1 MFYLYSCE
9 SGRRNLPCSCQKS
22 KAQTVAFMKS
32 KSTFSILFYL
42 RLDRKNNN
50 GAPLMMRVTINGKTS
65 KMSLGVRVHPKNWD
79 GMSAGWFSSK
89 HKECK
94 QINVKSL
101 ADISALSCRVTERE
115 VLEIFLVNT

>member
-1 MFYLYSCE
+1 MLLRCVSGNRGSVVRNIPNRRLESCVITKPQCLSIFRFELQQGFNLKVQGGSGYSCH
-9 SGRRNLPCSCQKS
+9 
-22 KAQTVAFMKS
+22 A
-32 KSTFSILFYL
+32 L
-42 RLDRKNNN
+42 R
-50 GAPLMMRVTINGKTS
+50 
-65 KMSLGVRVHPKNWD
+65 

-115 VLEIFLVNT
+115 VLEIFLVNN